1 MNQEIDEDDTNRIY
15 VIPILLRVNS
25 DIDERDYMNFII
37 NSILTEFISD
47 YINSFYNESRLSGED
62 FNRLNKIK
70 EDFECNICMEDKT
83 EGILLKCN
91 HLFCQP
97 CIKQWLT
104 NNKSTCPTCRKE
116 VEI

>member
-1 MNQEIDEDDTNRIY
+1 
-15 VIPILLRVNS
+15 
-25 DIDERDYMNFII
+25 
-37 NSILTEFISD
+37 
-47 YINSFYNESRLSGED
+47 
-62 FNRLNKIK
+62 
-70 EDFECNICMEDKT
+70 MEDKT